1 MTMQAVVAGGVP
13 PLTDGKREAD
23 EDNPHGY
30 LEFEPAI
37 HLRDDTSW
45 VPLARGHAVKLALPL
60 LPFSS
65 VGRELPGHR
74 YLSRSAEVVASQR
87 RMLARLGRTGRAAN
101 LSESDLENAYRSQE
115 REAVEW
121 LSRRPG
127 VACLPLWCADV
138 QRDPE
143 GAASRIGGFLDR
155 PFDRSLARV
164 RLYRI
169 CGASSHPDYMN
180 SIACRPTQVLRIGG
194 SAVRVHS
201 ARS

>member
-1 MTMQAVVAGGVP
+1 MQAVVAGGVP

-45 VPLARGHAVKLALPL
+45 VPLAHGHAVKPALPL
-60 LPFSS
+60 ILFLPSGES
-65 VGRELPGHR
+65 CRVIVICRDLR
-74 YLSRSAEVVASQR
+74 EVVASQR
-87 RMLARLGRTGRAAN
+87 RMLARLSRTGRAAN